1 LPTSPIKA
9 QLTTTMNVQEF
20 ISESLRQISAGVA
33 SAKGEKGITISPQPE
48 INSIL
53 ASKQLVTSGD
63 YRSIIMVEFDLSVT
77 VQEKFEGEAGAN
89 LTVLGIGGK
98 GAVGSSI
105 DQTRIQRIKFQVPIA
120 FTH

>member
-1 LPTSPIKA
+1 
-9 QLTTTMNVQEF
+9 
-20 ISESLRQISAGVA
+20 
-33 SAKGEKGITISPQPE
+33 
-48 INSIL
+48 
-53 ASKQLVTSGD
+53 
-63 YRSIIMVEFDLSVT
+63 MVEFDLSVT